1 VYARMTKFVGLPPER
16 IDQALDEF
24 KQGQLSELEGQEGF
38 QGIMVLVDRPAG
50 TAAALSMWDSEAHMR
65 ASERTADRARES
77 AVALAKPE
85 RYPVVDH
92 FEVVLQR
99 MRNPAT
105 V

>member
-1 VYARMTKFVGLPPER
+1 MYARMTKFVGLPPER

-24 KQGQLSELEGQEGF
+24 KQGQLAELEEQDGF
-38 QGIMVLVDRPAG
+38 QGIMVLVDRTAG
-50 TAAALSMWDSEAHMR
+50 TAAALSLWKDEARMR

-77 AVALAKPE
+77 AVATAKPE
-85 RYPVVDH
+85 RFPVVDH

-99 MRNPAT
+99 MRDSAS

>member
-1 VYARMTKFVGLPPER
+1 MYARMTKFVGLPPER

-24 KQGQLSELEGQEGF
+24 KQGELAALEGQDGF
-38 QGIMVLVDRPAG
+38 EGIMVLVDRPAG
-50 TAAALSMWDSEAHMR
+50 TAAALSMWDSEAHMK

-85 RYPVVDH
+85 RFPVVDH

-99 MRNPAT
+99 MGDTAA

>member
-1 VYARMTKFVGLPPER
+1 MYARMTKFVGLPPER
-16 IDQALDEF
+16 IDQALEEF
-24 KQGQLSELEGQEGF
+24 KEGELSQLEGQDGF

-50 TAAALSMWDSEAHMR
+50 TAAALSLWDSESHMKE
-65 ASERTADRARES
+65 SERTAERARQS

-85 RYPVVDH
+85 RYPVIDH

-99 MRNPAT
+99 TENAAT

>member
-1 VYARMTKFVGLPPER
+1 MYARMTKFVGLPPER
-16 IDQALDEF
+16 IDQALGEF
-24 KQGQLSELEGQEGF
+24 KQGELSELEGQDGF

-50 TAAALSMWDSEAHMR
+50 TAAALSMWDSEAHMK

-85 RYPVVDH
+85 RFPVVDH
-92 FEVVLQR
+92 FEVVLHRTQ
-99 MRNPAT
+99 NAAT

>member
-1 VYARMTKFVGLPPER
+1 MHARMTKFVGLPPER
-16 IDQALDEF
+16 IDQALEEF
-24 KQGQLSELEGQEGF
+24 KEGELAALEGQEGF
-38 QGIMVLVDRPAG
+38 QGIMVLVDRAAG
-50 TAAALSMWDSEAHMR
+50 TAAALSMWDNESHMR

-85 RYPVVDH
+85 RFPVVDH

-99 MRNPAT
+99 TKEPAS

>member
-1 VYARMTKFVGLPPER
+1 MYARMTKFVGLPPER

-24 KQGQLSELEGQEGF
+24 KQGELAALEGQEGF
-38 QGIMVLVDRPAG
+38 EGIMVLVDRPAG
-50 TAAALSMWDSEAHMR
+50 TAAALSMWDSEAHMK
-65 ASERTADRARES
+65 ASERTADRARQS

-85 RYPVVDH
+85 RYPVIDH

-99 MRNPAT
+99 MGDTAA